1 MKLILALFAV
11 VLVAVIA
18 VLAALSANPVVTVE
32 PPVKAIGAATPVRA
46 EITAAYGIRRFTAL
60 VEQNGKQ
67 YTVFEKR
74 TPSRRLL
81 FMRHREDPQSISF
94 LAGKLRA
101 PALHD
106 GKATLIVEAQSN
118 DFVGRTVSA
127 SFDVDVVLEPPR
139 LAVDEAQHYINQ
151 GGAELVTFTV
161 SGDWN
166 EAGVKVGPYTFTSY
180 PLPGRPKNER
190 FSLFV
195 FPWDLPV
202 DTVPHVYAR
211 GAAGN
216 EVTGRFWFK
225 IFPKPFRARDLEITD
240 AFLDKVVNQIDPGGS
255 GDLLTRFLRINGDLR
270 KKDNQ
275 QLSDLRLKTEPRLLW
290 SGPFAQLANS
300 QVEAHFADVRSYIY
314 KGKKVDQQVH
324 LGFDLAS
331 TQHVPVLAA
340 NDGRVV
346 WASDLGIYGN
356 CIVLDHGYGL
366 QSIYGH
372 MSQIDVKVGDMVK
385 KGQAM
390 GHSGSTGLAGGD
402 HVHFSM
408 QIDGVQTNPVE
419 WFDEHW
425 IHDRILSKLASGA
438 GSQPAA
444 ASQAATTAS
453 NGAIRN
459 P

>member
-11 VLVAVIA
+11 VLVSVIA

-32 PPVKAIGAATPVRA
+32 PPVKAIGAATPVKA

-225 IFPKPFRARDLEITD
+225 IFPKPFRTRDLEITD

-331 TQHVPVLAA
+331 T
-340 NDGRVV
+340 
-346 WASDLGIYGN
+346 
-356 CIVLDHGYGL
+356 
-366 QSIYGH
+366 
-372 MSQIDVKVGDMVK
+372 
-385 KGQAM
+385 
-390 GHSGSTGLAGGD
+390 
-402 HVHFSM
+402 
-408 QIDGVQTNPVE
+408 
-419 WFDEHW
+419 
-425 IHDRILSKLASGA
+425 
-438 GSQPAA
+438 
-444 ASQAATTAS
+444 
-453 NGAIRN
+453 
-459 P
+459 